1 MMKRAVWKTGLARLA
16 LPLLL
21 ALAAR
26 VSHAQTVFTNTAFYP
41 DVRSQLV
48 PSPLAENETYR
59 LDDPLTLGSGVHV
72 PFESWKAIKASA
84 VELFLPGSHHR
95 ALFQYEYA
103 DSTLSYRLETNF
115 FTGWDQRWDPEGAYG
130 LHSLGLRVNSTFNDK
145 YRARGVYWNGKF
157 YGDKSAASHS
167 PLIDGSG
174 SASTNNVYADNING
188 ELSYKVEHFSASL
201 GRGRFQIGNSLSG
214 SIVLSDQVN
223 EYDYVLLE
231 QRVGQFSFS
240 CLHASLMA
248 DTLVAG
254 LHPAKHAAIHQLTWQ
269 PKPSLDVFYGETVTY
284 GNRIDLSYLL
294 PIIHTR
300 AGRYST
306 AEADNRNIYGGVN
319 FRPAND
325 LTLYAMML
333 LDELTVRKFLSN
345 WWGNKYAVQLGTVW
359 NLPLRWRSGK
369 PRLGLEFTAVR
380 PWTYTHYANV
390 SMYSQDGRPLGY
402 AKGSNLLDAT
412 AELNFPLP
420 WNSRWDSQF
429 SCTWQG
435 SRGNDWRL
443 NYRDEFP
450 VEIINTAPAYWLEG
464 NLSVTPVWQNTLRIG
479 IMAHHEFLLG
489 HRSQFGP
496 QPSHAFFG
504 SWQVSL

>member
-1 MMKRAVWKTGLARLA
+1 MKIAVSRKIV
-16 LPLLL
+16 LLL
-21 ALAAR
+21 LLVLGAALG
-26 VSHAQTVFTNTAFYP
+26 HAQTSFANTAFYP
-41 DVRSQLV
+41 DIRSRLV
-48 PSPLAENETYR
+48 PNLLGENESYR
-59 LDDPLTLGSGVHV
+59 LDDPLVTDPGPHV
-72 PFESWKAIKASA
+72 PFESWPAIKASA
-84 VELFLPGSHHR
+84 LELFLPGSPQR
-95 ALFQYEYA
+95 ALLQYAYA
-103 DSTLSYRLETNF
+103 DSSLSYRLETNF

-130 LHSLGLRVNSTFNDK
+130 LHPLGLRVNSTFNGRF
-145 YRARGVYWNGKF
+145 RARGVYWNGKF

-174 SASTNNVYADNING
+174 STSTNNVYVDNING
-188 ELSYKVEHFSASL
+188 ELSYNGEHLSASL

-214 SIVLSDQVN
+214 SIVLSDRVN
-223 EYDYVLLE
+223 EYDYALLE

-254 LHPAKHAAIHQLTWQ
+254 LHPAKYAAIHQLTWQ

-300 AGRYST
+300 AGRYSA
-306 AEADNRNIYGGVN
+306 AEADNRNLYGGIN
-319 FRPAND
+319 FRPGKD
-325 LTLYAMML
+325 LTLYATLL
-333 LDELTVRKFLSN
+333 LDELTLRKILSN
-345 WWGNKYAVQLGTVW
+345 WWGNKYAVQLGMAW
-359 NLPLRWRSGK
+359 NLPLRWQSEK

-435 SRGNDWRL
+435 SRGNDWRV
-443 NYRDEFP
+443 NYRTEFP
-450 VEIINTAPAYWLEG
+450 PGITNTAPAYWLEG
-464 NLSVTPVWQNTLRIG
+464 DLSVITVWQNTLRIG
-479 IMAHHEFLLG
+479 VMAHHQFLLG

-496 QPSHAFFG
+496 VPSHALFAG
-504 SWQVSL
+504 WQVSF